1 MSILKFLGLQT
12 DQASAAEE
20 GDTVLRLQEA
30 LEDLKPAKA
39 RYITSFAL
47 ILGRVAGAD
56 GQISDTELKEIDRII
71 RVEGGLDDK
80 QANLVLELTR
90 NRDLQGQAVDTLV
103 TGEFGRVASREQK
116 TQLLNCLF
124 AVAAAEGNVSEVEED
139 MIHLISGEISLPERD
154 FIGVRYRYLKYL
166 PTKSKSTFR

>member
-12 DQASAAEE
+12 DPSPTEE
-20 GDTVLRLQEA
+20 GDTALRLQEA
-30 LEDLKPAKA
+30 LEHLEPAKA

-56 GQISDTELKEIDRII
+56 DAISEKELQEIDRII

-80 QANLVLELTR
+80 QASLVLELTR
-90 NRDLQGQAVDTLV
+90 NRDVLGQAVDSLV
-103 TGEFGRVASREQK
+103 TGQFGRVASREQK

-124 AVAAAEGNVSEVEED
+124 SVAAAEGNVSEVEED
-139 MIHLISGEISLPERD
+139 MIHMISGEINLPERD

-166 PTKSKSTFR
+166 PAKSKSTFR